1 MMPYDTSRTPPR
13 SPQDP
18 PPSAFVRPMGIPLLS
33 KWCYEAA
40 SGHMRP
46 VQNVHRV
53 ATLAIDLN
61 EVLHRAVL
69 QSNGSEARFHRRAIS
84 MIRRI
89 VTTVRPSAQLGIFM
103 DGVAPSAKYLL
114 QIKRRRASPPS
125 DLEPAPSFSSLAL
138 TPGTPALCTLAA
150 NIRKS
155 FGSRTYLSCS
165 EEPGEGEVKLIGWIK
180 RLGVKAG
187 RSLLFGSD
195 ADLLAIGCAQACLH
209 EARVCNHDM
218 LTLPVRALR
227 HLAASSQQ
235 PVHLPSLAIHIYL
248 LGNDYMPKVSGMTP
262 QLCFSTYK
270 SANCPYLVVHQTD
283 GSVDLRVPEL
293 TRLFE
298 HLVEVIPSGAPTG
311 EDRAA
316 ADDALSDEAL
326 ESYFKGLAWLAT
338 MYHSGQ
344 CPDNG
349 FVSTVT
355 RAVRPEECLRWLQ
368 RQTSK
373 FITCHRSS
381 MPPHDVDLAQMLLMP
396 AWGRSMVQP
405 HLRRAMDPDS
415 EIAFWFQT
423 PCAVC
428 KEYRQY
434 MRWFEG
440 ESPEAV
446 GDKRA
451 LWRLR
456 RSLCEQ
462 YEAHKS
468 DQHALLKSPPVEQIS
483 AYLRRLRSQR

>member
-1 MMPYDTSRTPPR
+1 MPYDTSRTPPR

-150 NIRKS
+150 NVGCCTCAIIDCPLMNSQIRKS

-248 LGNDYMPKVSGMTP
+248 LGRY
-262 QLCFSTYK
+262 
-270 SANCPYLVVHQTD
+270 
-283 GSVDLRVPEL
+283 R
-293 TRLFE
+293 
-298 HLVEVIPSGAPTG
+298 
-311 EDRAA
+311 
-316 ADDALSDEAL
+316 
-326 ESYFKGLAWLAT
+326 
-338 MYHSGQ
+338 
-344 CPDNG
+344 
-349 FVSTVT
+349 
-355 RAVRPEECLRWLQ
+355 
-368 RQTSK
+368 
-373 FITCHRSS
+373 
-381 MPPHDVDLAQMLLMP
+381 
-396 AWGRSMVQP
+396 
-405 HLRRAMDPDS
+405 PDS
-415 EIAFWFQT
+415 LLA
-423 PCAVC
+423 A
-428 KEYRQY
+428 
-434 MRWFEG
+434 
-440 ESPEAV
+440 
-446 GDKRA
+446 
-451 LWRLR
+451 
-456 RSLCEQ
+456 RS
-462 YEAHKS
+462 
-468 DQHALLKSPPVEQIS
+468 
-483 AYLRRLRSQR
+483 